1 MLNHLRKARAGR
13 EGRAFRA
20 GGAVADRSR
29 ATLTSQV
36 AMLYNNVLEAV
47 GHTPLVRIN
56 RIGAHLPPLIAAKLE
71 FTNPGGSVKDRIALE
86 MVEDA
91 ERRGL
96 LKPGGTI
103 IEGTSGNTG
112 MGLAMVAAVKG
123 YRCIFTMPDK
133 MSQEKIA
140 ALRALGAEVV
150 VTPTAVPH
158 EDPRSYHAVALRLNR
173 EIPNSIFPNQ
183 YDNPANPRSHY
194 RSTAPEIWEQSEGRV
209 THVVIGVGTGGTIT
223 GVGRWFR
230 EHHPTVRIVGVDPV
244 GSIFHALFRTGRM
257 PETFPYKVEGVG
269 QDELPGNVDFSVIDE
284 MHLVD
289 DKESFTLT
297 RALARQEGIFAGGSS
312 GLALAATLRL
322 AREAQ
327 ASDFIVVILP
337 DSGSRY
343 LSKVYNDNWMKE
355 NQFLDPP
362 VQLKLEQI
370 LAEKNRELPTLIS
383 VPADATL
390 REAIELM
397 RANGISQVPV
407 IEGGQCLGRLDEARL
422 LQALLSDAE
431 AWHRSVVQYM
441 DDPYPE
447 IGEQAPLA
455 ELAGLLG
462 GKEQAV
468 MVRRQDASLAILT
481 KSDLI
486 FTLFKAEQGGRP

>member
-1 MLNHLRKARAGR
+1 
-13 EGRAFRA
+13 
-20 GGAVADRSR
+20 
-29 ATLTSQV
+29 
-36 AMLYNNVLEAV
+36 
-47 GHTPLVRIN
+47 
-56 RIGAHLPPLIAAKLE
+56 
-71 FTNPGGSVKDRIALE
+71 
-86 MVEDA
+86 
-91 ERRGL
+91 
-96 LKPGGTI
+96 
-103 IEGTSGNTG
+103 
-112 MGLAMVAAVKG
+112 
-123 YRCIFTMPDK
+123 
-133 MSQEKIA
+133 
-140 ALRALGAEVV
+140 
-150 VTPTAVPH
+150 
-158 EDPRSYHAVALRLNR
+158 
-173 EIPNSIFPNQ
+173 
-183 YDNPANPRSHY
+183 
-194 RSTAPEIWEQSEGRV
+194 
-209 THVVIGVGTGGTIT
+209 
-223 GVGRWFR
+223 
-230 EHHPTVRIVGVDPV
+230 
-244 GSIFHALFRTGRM
+244 M

-355 NQFLDPP
+355 NQYLEPP